1 MKKIASALSI
11 ILVALS
17 VHAQEAI
24 DADTLWKFS
33 GITSLNLSQLS
44 LTNWAAGGDN
54 SIAGN
59 ILVKLSPDYDDGI
72 LNWDNDLT
80 LGFGLVRQGSDLARK
95 SDDKIDLSSKL
106 GYRASGKWFYSAL
119 LSFKTQFAEGW
130 ENPGDVDRVK
140 ISNWMAP
147 GYLSLSIGMDFK
159 PNDQFAVLLS
169 PVSGKMTF
177 VLDEDLSAAG
187 SFGLDPGQKVRSEF
201 GGLVKVVYKQE
212 ILKNVTVDTKLEL
225 FSNYFDHPQYVDV
238 NWDLL
243 LSLKVNDFISA
254 SLITQLIY
262 DRDIEFGTD
271 TTGDGVADTFEPR
284 VQFKELF
291 GVGLTYNF

>member
-1 MKKIASALSI
+1 MKKITLAISILLLALSI
-11 ILVALS
+11 
-17 VHAQEAI
+17 HAQETA
-24 DADTLWKFS
+24 DSDTLWKF
-33 GITSLNLSQLS
+33 GGVVSLNLSQLS

-59 ILVKLSPDYDDGI
+59 GLVKLSGDFDDGT

-80 LGFGLVRQGSDLARK
+80 MGFGLVRQGSDPARK
-95 SDDKIDLSSKL
+95 SDDNLDLSSKF
-106 GYRASGKWFYSAL
+106 GYRASKNWFYSAL

-130 ENPGDVDRVK
+130 DKPGEVNRTK
-140 ISNWMAP
+140 ISNWMSP
-147 GYLSLSIGMDFK
+147 GYLSISAGMDFK
-159 PNDQFAVLLS
+159 PNKQFALLLS

-177 VLDEDLSAAG
+177 VMDEELSATG
-187 SFGLDPGQKVRSEF
+187 SFGLDPGQKVRAEF
-201 GGLVKVVYKQE
+201 GGLIKAVYKQE

-225 FSNYFDHPQYVDV
+225 FSNYFDHPQWVDV

-254 SLITQLIY
+254 SLMTQLIY

-271 TTGDGVADTFEPR
+271 TSGDGIPDTFEPR

-291 GVGLTYNF
+291 GIGLTYNF

>member
-1 MKKIASALSI
+1 MKKITLAISILLLALSI
-11 ILVALS
+11 
-17 VHAQEAI
+17 HAQETA
-24 DADTLWKFS
+24 DSDTLWKF
-33 GITSLNLSQLS
+33 GGVVSLNLSQLS

-54 SIAGN
+54 SIAANG
-59 ILVKLSPDYDDGI
+59 LVKLSGDFDDGT

-80 LGFGLVRQGSDLARK
+80 MGFGLVRQGSDPARK
-95 SDDKIDLSSKL
+95 SDDNLDLSSKF
-106 GYRASGKWFYSAL
+106 GYRASKNWFYSAL

-130 ENPGDVDRVK
+130 DKPGEVNRTK
-140 ISNWMAP
+140 ISNWMSP
-147 GYLSLSIGMDFK
+147 GYLSISAGMDFK
-159 PNDQFAVLLS
+159 PNKLFALLLS

-177 VLDEDLSAAG
+177 VMDEELSATG
-187 SFGLDPGQKVRSEF
+187 SFGLDPGQKVRAEF
-201 GGLVKVVYKQE
+201 GGLIKAVYKQE

-225 FSNYFDHPQYVDV
+225 FSNYFDHPQWVDV

-254 SLITQLIY
+254 SLMTQLIY

-271 TTGDGVADTFEPR
+271 TSGDGIPDTFEPR

-291 GVGLTYNF
+291 GIGLTYNF

>member
-1 MKKIASALSI
+1 MKKITLAISILLLALSI
-11 ILVALS
+11 
-17 VHAQEAI
+17 HAQETA
-24 DADTLWKFS
+24 DSDTLWKF
-33 GITSLNLSQLS
+33 GGVVSLNLSQLS

-59 ILVKLSPDYDDGI
+59 GLVKLSGDFDDGT

-80 LGFGLVRQGSDLARK
+80 MGFGLVRQGSDPARK
-95 SDDKIDLSSKL
+95 SDDNLDLSSKF
-106 GYRASGKWFYSAL
+106 GYRASKNWFYSAL

-130 ENPGDVDRVK
+130 DKPGEVNRTK
-140 ISNWMAP
+140 ISNWMSP
-147 GYLSLSIGMDFK
+147 GYLSISAGMDFK
-159 PNDQFAVLLS
+159 PNKLFALLLS

-177 VLDEDLSAAG
+177 VMDEELSATG
-187 SFGLDPGQKVRSEF
+187 SFGLDPGQKVRAEF
-201 GGLVKVVYKQE
+201 GGLIKAVYKQE

-225 FSNYFDHPQYVDV
+225 FSNYFDHPQWVDV

-254 SLITQLIY
+254 SLMTQLIY

-271 TTGDGVADTFEPR
+271 TSGDGIPDTFEPR

-291 GVGLTYNF
+291 GIGLTYNF